1 MKEEAK
7 IRPSY
12 KDIHIILAKELF
24 EMQRDEEAIKVL
36 QNSIKKIP
44 DQTAA
49 HRLLVNYHLTKKN
62 TNAAMDVVD
71 DSLARSSNGNLLL
84 LKAELLIKTKRNDEA
99 VQLISSN
106 MGHLKEQKTKT
117 LELLS
122 QVNTESKEHGK
133 SYFQSLITLKELAKG
148 DSVVNKRLKNRSVK
162 HKSAFLAARQSNRIS
177 VAS

>member
-1 MKEEAK
+1 
-7 IRPSY
+7 
-12 KDIHIILAKELF
+12 
-24 EMQRDEEAIKVL
+24 MQRDGEAIKVFKIL
-36 QNSIKKIP
+36 LKIP

-62 TNAAMDVVD
+62 TSAAMDVVD
-71 DSLARSSNGNLLL
+71 DSLASSSNGNLLL
-84 LKAELLIKTKRNDEA
+84 LKAELLIKTKKNDEA

-106 MGHLKEQKTKT
+106 IGHLKEQKAKT

-133 SYFQSLITLKELAKG
+133 LYFQSLITLKELAKG
-148 DSVVNKRLKNRSVK
+148 DSVVNKRLKNKNVK
-162 HKSAFLAARQSNRIS
+162 HKSGFLAARQSNRIS